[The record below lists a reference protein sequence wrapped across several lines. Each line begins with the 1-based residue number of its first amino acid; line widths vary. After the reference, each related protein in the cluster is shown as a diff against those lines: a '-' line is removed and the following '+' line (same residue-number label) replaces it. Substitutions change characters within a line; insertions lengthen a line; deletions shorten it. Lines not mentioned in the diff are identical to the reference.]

1 MYDFWMPFLQEHS
14 PFAFEAVT
22 VEKDQSV
29 LNLCSSPILLLNQP
43 GRKIQPQVF
52 EPVHV
57 HEHSYALVLVRN
69 MTRLF
74 LVSYKNSRLSRLKK
88 LGGEWL
94 LQMMRGV
101 TTIQQIWDM

>member
-1 MYDFWMPFLQEHS
+1 MYDFCMYFLQEHS

-22 VEKDQSV
+22 VEKDESV

-57 HEHSYALVLVRN
+57 HEHSYAL
-69 MTRLF
+69 LF
-74 LVSYKNSRLSRLKK
+74 GQNYDSTFSRLLSKF
-88 LGGEWL
+88 
-94 LQMMRGV
+94 MFV
-101 TTIQQIWDM
+101 

>member
-1 MYDFWMPFLQEHS
+1 MYDFWMYFIQEHN

-29 LNLCSSPILLLNQP
+29 LNLWSSSILLLNQP

-57 HEHSYALVLVRN
+57 HGFGQKYDS
-69 MTRLF
+69 TF
-74 LVSYKNSRLSRLKK
+74 SRLLYKFM
-88 LGGEWL
+88 L
-94 LQMMRGV
+94 V
-101 TTIQQIWDM
+101 

>member
-1 MYDFWMPFLQEHS
+1 MYDFWMYFIQEHS

-29 LNLCSSPILLLNQP
+29 LNLWSSPILLLNQP

-57 HEHSYALVLVRN
+57 HEHSYALVFGQKYDS
-69 MTRLF
+69 TF
-74 LVSYKNSRLSRLKK
+74 SRLLYKF
-88 LGGEWL
+88 
-94 LQMMRGV
+94 MFV
-101 TTIQQIWDM
+101 

>member
-1 MYDFWMPFLQEHS
+1 MCDFWTSFIQEYS

-22 VEKDQSV
+22 VKKDQSV
-29 LNLCSSPILLLNQP
+29 LNLWSSPILVLNQP

-69 MTRLF
+69 MTRPF
-74 LVSYKNSRLSRLKK
+74 PRLLSKF
-88 LGGEWL
+88 
-94 LQMMRGV
+94 MFV
-101 TTIQQIWDM
+101 